1 VIPPNLGPPKH
12 ITFHDGAIEGKL
24 RNQLVYQ
31 ACISKQEMAQQKY
44 MMGNRLVLKFKE
56 EVIGEGQIILIAPVT
71 YADITQYDAVLGG
84 YFTVPDGHRKIVL
97 LYRGKKDG
105 MAALPGIAAE
115 FPELSYTEVTYPQF
129 QAALDVYLGIPA
141 TAEALGPLL
150 GPYRQVNEA
159 VSQAVEEMLAGSKD
173 PVQALDDAAA
183 RSNEVIAE
191 YNRRLGR

>member
-84 YFTVPDGHRKIVL
+84 YERLEELGVHLKSRIPVEKTPEKTEFYKIL
-97 LYRGKKDG
+97 FRWL
-105 MAALPGIAAE
+105 
-115 FPELSYTEVTYPQF
+115 
-129 QAALDVYLGIPA
+129 
-141 TAEALGPLL
+141 
-150 GPYRQVNEA
+150 
-159 VSQAVEEMLAGSKD
+159 
-173 PVQALDDAAA
+173 
-183 RSNEVIAE
+183 
-191 YNRRLGR
+191 